1 MGKYNNMMKCAQVR
15 SLVSEKQYQKAL
27 ETIEELNIEQ
37 INTITD
43 LNIIAEVF
51 KKFERYEDAREI
63 YLRLY
68 DRIQTRRVIYQL
80 IYLSVK
86 CNNIDD
92 AEEFYK
98 EYLELDDKSSDR
110 LILRYYIDKAKGA
123 DRKTLI
129 KYLEELKQED
139 YMEEWAYELAKLYHK
154 EGMEEECVRE
164 CSDIILWFGEGM
176 IVEKAMLLK
185 LHYVDGAD
193 ISTTKAIEKTRNMA
207 AELKM
212 AAEIAEQ
219 NERRKIEEELRR
231 KELYEEIRLKRE
243 KEKSFNET
251 KKIGNLTEY
260 IKKRQAEE
268 AGLSEKKEESVQP
281 DNREPYVEKPFVEEE
296 HYKEKMLEVQKMLD
310 KIRKEQDSDG
320 YNPEDFLEDPPEPDE
335 DYEDDNY
342 EKENFGESDNSILKE
357 LQPVIEDAVSEEEQ
371 ALINMVTEAKKKGQV
386 PHFVLIGEDKEKV
399 IELSKELSKE
409 LLRQGILPT
418 AQIARITAERLNR
431 IKLQNNQK
439 KLAGGCLLIEEAYK
453 LSLESVQSLYQFLNR
468 NKNMVTIIL
477 TDTEENIDWLMT
489 RNRKLKSIVEYQL
502 KL

>member
-27 ETIEELNIEQ
+27 DIIEELNIEQ

-68 DRIQTRRVIYQL
+68 DRLQTRRVIYQL

-98 EYLELDDKSSDR
+98 EYLELNDKSSDR
-110 LILRYYIDKAKGA
+110 LILRYYIDKAKGV

-129 KYLEELKQED
+129 RYLEELKQED

-193 ISTTKAIEKTRNMA
+193 ISNAKAIEKTRNMA

-231 KELYEEIRLKRE
+231 KELYEEIRSKRE
-243 KEKSFNET
+243 EEKRKAANENKKTDEALDET
-251 KKIGNLTEY
+251 KKIGNLSDY
-260 IKKRQAEE
+260 IKERQAVVKNCED
-268 AGLSEKKEESVQP
+268 SEDS
-281 DNREPYVEKPFVEEE
+281 YEEE
-296 HYKEKMLEVQKMLD
+296 NTDQVFAEEDNYKGKLLEVQKMLD
-310 KIRKEQDSDG
+310 KIREEQDSED
-320 YNPEDFLEDPPEPDE
+320 YNPEDHLEDPPEPDDE
-335 DYEDDNY
+335 YE
-342 EKENFGESDNSILKE
+342 EEIQPIIENAL
-357 LQPVIEDAVSEEEQ
+357 SEEEQ
-371 ALINMVTEAKKKGQV
+371 ALAGMVEEAKKKGKI
-386 PHFVLIGEDKEKV
+386 PHFVLIGDDKTK
-399 IELSKELSKE
+399 ITELSKELAKE
-409 LLRQGILPT
+409 LCRQGILPT
-418 AQIARITAERLNR
+418 SQIARITAERLNS
-431 IKLQNNQK
+431 IKLQDNQE
-439 KLAGGCLLIEEAYK
+439 KLSGGCLLIEEAYK
-453 LSLESVQSLYQFLNR
+453 LSLESVRSLYQFLNH
-468 NKNMVTIIL
+468 NKNMITIIL